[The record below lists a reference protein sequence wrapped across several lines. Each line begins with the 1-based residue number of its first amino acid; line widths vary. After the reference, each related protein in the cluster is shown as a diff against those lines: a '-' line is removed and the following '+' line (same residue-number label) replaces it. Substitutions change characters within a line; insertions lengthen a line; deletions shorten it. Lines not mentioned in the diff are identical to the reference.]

1 MLLTSW
7 VNQCLFPTS
16 QQCPSRDSMMFYGR
30 TPRKTTSLVYD
41 IWIPMCWYVGE
52 SKSKG
57 ALFFSLLI
65 RTFVQKWKKLVLCS
79 LPQWLFIWKYLCIHW
94 IQVLLFSGEYHCWSS
109 NWHSQFHWIVHW
121 DFDYSMQNET
131 AFAKDIALHLRN
143 QEPDCWMCYREVGAG
158 DWMAV
163 RQIRQL
169 YLRFLGECSS
179 CFKKGKMATP
189 PSLLAVFL
197 CKVLSMKFLK
207 HPFPRWKK
215 LAVFVN
221 SDTTC

>member
-131 AFAKDIALHLRN
+131 ASAKDIALHLRIS
-143 QEPDCWMCYREVGAG
+143 RSLIAG
-158 DWMAV
+158 CATEKWELEIEWLSGRLGNYILDFWVSAQAV
-163 RQIRQL
+163 SRKERWQH
-169 YLRFLGECSS
+169 
-179 CFKKGKMATP
+179 
-189 PSLLAVFL
+189 LLLF
-197 CKVLSMKFLK
+197 
-207 HPFPRWKK
+207 
-215 LAVFVN
+215 
-221 SDTTC
+221 